1 VCKELLVSG
10 RIVGALLGG
19 EGFVGNGE
27 EHAVKEIVGAGVV
40 VVKKCELGSDTVGDV
55 CGDGVEGQVG
65 G

>member
-1 VCKELLVSG
+1 MLVSG

-19 EGFVGNGE
+19 ERFVGNGK
-27 EHAVKEIVGAGVV
+27 EHAVKEIVGIWVV

-55 CGDGVEGQVG
+55 FGDCVEGKVG